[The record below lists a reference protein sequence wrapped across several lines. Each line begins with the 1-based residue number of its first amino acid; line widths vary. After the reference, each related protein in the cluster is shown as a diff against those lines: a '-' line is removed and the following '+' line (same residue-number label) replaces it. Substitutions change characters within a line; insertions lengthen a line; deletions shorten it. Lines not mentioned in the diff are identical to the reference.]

1 MFGSIIYFL
10 RQYAIFRFLW
20 KMIRNFWPLILILV
34 FWPEISR
41 FMSRFELWR
50 ICMERMKI
58 FWVELT
64 HTEIWLDVTGF
75 LSDSLHW
82 MIREIRPSLTV
93 IGDFVSGIFV

>member
-1 MFGSIIYFL
+1 
-10 RQYAIFRFLW
+10 
-20 KMIRNFWPLILILV
+20 
-34 FWPEISR
+34 
-41 FMSRFELWR
+41 
-50 ICMERMKI
+50 MERMKI

-93 IGDFVSGIFV
+93 IGDFVSGIFA